1 MHCLT
6 ESPGNSKPG
15 RSKAVSAGTGKSD
28 VRALE
33 IALDSTAVH
42 RNYDDLVDDAKL
54 GLARKE
60 FFFVYQPKLRL
71 QAGLLSG
78 FESLIRWHHP
88 EHGVLMPAVFIDL
101 VENSYLTSQF
111 TDYVMTESARVLASW
126 AALGYGGLSLSV
138 NLPAREITRPGVEK
152 RLSSILE
159 SYAVRAGNFQIEL
172 TESIDPGP
180 IETLATAIASIRNMG
195 VSVAIDDFGS
205 GCWSLTKLHRLAVDT
220 LKLDRSFMR
229 DIHENIESKAM
240 VETLVELGSRL
251 KKRVV
256 IEGVETEAQFDWLR
270 EMAQIDCQGYY
281 ISEPIREEQI
291 DGLIE
296 RRGILC

>member
-1 MHCLT
+1 M
-6 ESPGNSKPG
+6 
-15 RSKAVSAGTGKSD
+15 SAGTEESD

-33 IALDSTAVH
+33 IALDNTAMH
-42 RNYDDLVDDAKL
+42 RNYDDLVDDAEL

-71 QAGLLSG
+71 ETGLLSG

-88 EHGVLMPAVFIDL
+88 EYGVLMPSIFIDL
-101 VENSYLTSQF
+101 VEASYLTSQF

-138 NLPAREITRPGVEK
+138 NLPAREITRPGVGK
-152 RLSSILE
+152 NLSFILD
-159 SYAVRAGNFQIEL
+159 SYAVRAENFQIEL

-180 IETLATAIASIRNMG
+180 IETLATAITSIRNMG

-229 DIHENIESKAM
+229 DIHESIESRAM
-240 VETLVELGSRL
+240 VEMLVELGHRL

-256 IEGVETEAQFDWLR
+256 IEGVETEAQFAWLK
-270 EMAQIDCQGYY
+270 EMTQIDCQGYY

-296 RRGILC
+296 QHGIPC